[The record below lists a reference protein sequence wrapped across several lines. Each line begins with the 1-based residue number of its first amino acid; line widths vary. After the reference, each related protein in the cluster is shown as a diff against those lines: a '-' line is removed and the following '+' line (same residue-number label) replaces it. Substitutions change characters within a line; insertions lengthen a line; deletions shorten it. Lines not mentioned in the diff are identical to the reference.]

1 MDDGAGSGGES
12 AQADWR
18 DPGQIPDCAELR
30 CEAGRSVG
38 PNRYRAI
45 APSLAESIASVR
57 EPTCSTDGFA
67 EWEFVAREAARRVPF
82 GCSGHEGPTTTQGS
96 TPCHHC
102 VNV

>member
-1 MDDGAGSGGES
+1 MA
-12 AQADWR
+12 R
-18 DPGQIPDCAELR
+18 GQRRKCKCCRRSFRPDLR
-30 CEAGRSVG
+30 
-38 PNRYRAI
+38 NRHHQRYCSEPPCRA
-45 APSLAESIASVR
+45 ASKAASHAR
-57 EPTCSTDGFA
+57 WLSKPENQGWTDGFA